1 MVHDSQAKSMKAK
14 VANFCVITMLVG
26 CASQP
31 NRAETE
37 SAHSLVPSQLAHGGD
52 EYEQEEVLVR
62 GHLSIEPDS
71 ICLIDPQYAS
81 DEDPPRESML
91 SVLGLEK
98 LRPDFQAFDGKVIEF
113 RAKFKSYAIADD
125 QFLLNG
131 CGRRGVEIELEQ
143 QPRVVPLHS
152 R

>member
-1 MVHDSQAKSMKAK
+1 
-14 VANFCVITMLVG
+14 
-26 CASQP
+26 
-31 NRAETE
+31 
-37 SAHSLVPSQLAHGGD
+37 
-52 EYEQEEVLVR
+52 
-62 GHLSIEPDS
+62 
-71 ICLIDPQYAS
+71 
-81 DEDPPRESML
+81 ML